1 VKSSDSPLELS
12 RREFVG
18 YSGAAG
24 AAAALAATR
33 LAAPDARSCKR
44 GLAGL
49 CGTTSDGVYLWK
61 SVQACVKDPSRPDC
75 LVTKPEYVVLPGDPE
90 NNHDFLLVPT
100 KRIKGIECPLLWT
113 EYKGINYWEDAWT
126 QATNGGKGNV
136 TYSVVGL
143 GVNSVGPRKEAQLH
157 IHMAGFRDGAFEEI
171 KRQDG
176 KITRQPGAW
185 PDSIIEV
192 DGYLYRALHLPSL
205 SQNIFVLLYDDVV
218 RPLKDDMGEQAVLV
232 TKAAGGFYVLD
243 TQGSLKDSKYPG
255 KGGTDTCDRLL
266 VYA

>member
-1 VKSSDSPLELS
+1 VKGSENPQELS

-18 YSGAAG
+18 YSGVAG
-24 AAAALAATR
+24 AAAALATVG
-33 LAAPDARSCKR
+33 LSPDARSCRR
-44 GLAGL
+44 GLADL
-49 CGTTSDGVYLWK
+49 CGTTSDAVYLWK

-75 LVTKPEYVVLPGDPE
+75 LVTASEFVVLPGDPE
-90 NNHDFLLVPT
+90 NKHNFLLVPT
-100 KRIKGIECPLLWT
+100 NRIKGIECPLLWT
-113 EYKGINYWEDAWT
+113 KYKDINYWEEAWS

-143 GVNSVGPRKEAQLH
+143 GVNSVGSRKEAQLH
-157 IHMAGFRDGAFEEI
+157 IHMAGFRDGAFD
-171 KRQDG
+171 KVKGQDK

-192 DGYLYRALHLPSL
+192 DGYLYRALHLPAL
-205 SQNIFVLLYDDVV
+205 SQNIFVLLYDHVV
-218 RPLKDDMGEQAVLV
+218 RPLKDDMGAQAVLV

-243 TQGSLKDSKYPG
+243 TQGSLTDPNYPG